1 MKLVYL
7 LEVSPAGGTVQVNES
22 YISDSGQVWMSL
34 LTYLSYSSSSRAF
47 SEFQS
52 CWRTNVGTMPTSDLL
67 ILKRESIATI
77 KQYWKEYSAR
87 ILALLTVYW
96 QYLIFMLPVK
106 LSSPRLDDPDAI
118 EILSELISNAGNRK
132 MNKIKSPNRWW
143 FGVFE
148 HESWFSLFCC
158 SDDPTEHDVDG

>member
-1 MKLVYL
+1 MKLVYFL
-7 LEVSPAGGTVQVNES
+7 STASGTVQVNGS
-22 YISDSGQVWMSL
+22 YNSDTGQVWTSL
-34 LTYLSYSSSSRAF
+34 WTELSYSSSSRPF

-52 CWRTNVGTMPTSDLL
+52 CWRINVGTMPTSDLL

-77 KQYWKEYSAR
+77 KHYWKEYLAR
-87 ILALLTVYW
+87 NLALLTVHW

-106 LSSPRLDDPDAI
+106 SSSPRLDGPDAI
-118 EILSELISNAGNRK
+118 ETLPGYAGNRK
-132 MNKIKSPNRWW
+132 MQKIKSPNRWW